1 MNKKLMIIY
10 LGILAA
16 MAPLAT
22 DMYLPAL
29 PELQADFDSSTSM
42 TQLTLTMTM
51 LGMAVGQIF
60 AGPISDL
67 RGRKLPLL
75 TGMVIF
81 MLSSLCCVFA
91 DNIYVFLAARLVQG
105 LAGSCGI
112 VIARAIAR
120 DMCQGAELTTFYA
133 VLMMV
138 NGMAPILAPVLGGQI
153 LLLSSWHG
161 IFVVLAGIGMI
172 MALATLI
179 FNETLL
185 PDNRIKSFGATL
197 RIFPELLK
205 DRYFMGHCLLQS
217 FVFMSFFCY
226 IGSSSFI
233 FQGIFGVS
241 AQEFSFIFGGLGIG
255 MLVLG
260 PVPAKLAGRVAESRI
275 LLTAVAV
282 QIVSGL
288 LLLLAFVFTGSLWIV
303 LLFLAGCVMPISVI
317 ATVSFSLALNR
328 QGRNAGSA
336 SALLGFFSMFLGAIM
351 MPAAGYFGTAT
362 GVPMSVLMLLG
373 FVLAMVCY
381 QTMIRPDHE

>member
-1 MNKKLMIIY
+1 
-10 LGILAA
+10 
-16 MAPLAT
+16 
-22 DMYLPAL
+22 
-29 PELQADFDSSTSM
+29 
-42 TQLTLTMTM
+42 
-51 LGMAVGQIF
+51 
-60 AGPISDL
+60 
-67 RGRKLPLL
+67 
-75 TGMVIF
+75 
-81 MLSSLCCVFA
+81 
-91 DNIYVFLAARLVQG
+91 
-105 LAGSCGI
+105 
-112 VIARAIAR
+112 
-120 DMCQGAELTTFYA
+120 AELTTFYA

-179 FNETLL
+179 FKETLL

-197 RIFPELLK
+197 RILPELLK